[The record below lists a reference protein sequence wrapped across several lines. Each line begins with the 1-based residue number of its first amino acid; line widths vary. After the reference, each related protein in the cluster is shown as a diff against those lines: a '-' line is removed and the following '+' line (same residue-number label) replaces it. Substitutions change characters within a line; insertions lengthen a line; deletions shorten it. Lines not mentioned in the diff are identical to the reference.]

1 MRTIFL
7 SLASGLAATLL
18 CVSVQAGGPVDLS
31 PIEARDPGSTL
42 AADWQRGAFME
53 IFVRGYRDS
62 DGDGVG
68 DLRGVTQSLDYLQRL
83 GIRGIWLMPITA
95 SADHDHGYA
104 TTDFR
109 RIEPQYGTLD
119 DFDTLL
125 REAHARGI
133 GVIMDYVINHS
144 AAEHPLFVASAR
156 GENQLFRDWFVWQD
170 VAPMG
175 WEIWGND
182 PWIQTPRGAYM
193 ATFGPTQPDFNFRN
207 PAVVQYHQDSLR
219 FWLNRGLDGYRL
231 DAVPHLIENNAKDWN
246 DQPESRKITGELKH
260 LINAYSKR
268 YTVCEATA
276 KPQDY
281 AAPHLCGSSFAFGHQ
296 YELVKAAKG
305 DAKAIEKV
313 AQYFVAAPAGMATFL
328 SNHDRFGGQRPW
340 DQFKGNLAQY
350 RLAAATYLLQPGIPF
365 LYYGE
370 EIGMAGAKG
379 LPGDGPLRSPMSW
392 TPEPL
397 RAGFTTAQPYRPIAP
412 NSVRYNAASA
422 QRDPHSL
429 WSFYRDVLRV
439 RNAHTALSQGN
450 YEHPFVQGKVLGFQR
465 TAGAETALVLI
476 NYDTQVTKVTVPAQA
491 LSRWSHVF
499 PATPPAAVEARQGQL
514 RIALPPQSVRVLVR
528 QP

>member
-1 MRTIFL
+1 MTTL
-7 SLASGLAATLL
+7 SRCIGGCLVAASLGLGAQT
-18 CVSVQAGGPVDLS
+18 STPVDLS
-31 PIEARDPGSTL
+31 RVEMRDSGSTL
-42 AADWQRGAFME
+42 AEGWQRGAFME

-62 DGDGVG
+62 DGDGIG

-83 GIRGIWLMPITA
+83 GIRGIWLMPITT
-95 SADHDHGYA
+95 SADRDHGYA

-109 RIEPQYGTLD
+109 RIEPQYGTLE

-144 AAEHPLFVASAR
+144 AAEHPLFVSAAR
-156 GENQLFRDWFVWQD
+156 GVDQPFREWFVWQD

-182 PWIQTPRGAYM
+182 PWIQTGQGAYM
-193 ATFGPTQPDFNFRN
+193 ATFGPQMPDFNFRN
-207 PAVVQYHQDSLR
+207 PTVVQYHKDSLR

-246 DQPESRKITGELKH
+246 DQPESRTITGELRS
-260 LINAYSKR
+260 LINGYSKR

-276 KPQDY
+276 KPLDY
-281 AAPHLCGSSFAFGHQ
+281 AAHDLCASSFAFGHQ

-305 DAKAIEKV
+305 DTKAIKKV
-313 AQYFVAAPAGMATFL
+313 AQYFVTAPVGMATFL
-328 SNHDRFGGQRPW
+328 SNHDGFGGQRAW
-340 DQFKGNLAQY
+340 DQFQGNLAQY

-370 EIGMAGAKG
+370 EIGLAGAKG
-379 LPGDGPLRSPMSW
+379 LVGDGPLRSPMSW
-392 TPEPL
+392 TADPQ

-412 NSVRYNAASA
+412 NSVRYNAATG
-422 QRDPHSL
+422 QKDPKSL
-429 WSFYRDVLRV
+429 WSFYRDLLHLR
-439 RNAHTALSQGN
+439 NSHPSLSEGAYQ
-450 YEHPFVQGKVLGFQR
+450 HPFVDGKLLGFQR
-465 TAGAETALVLI
+465 THGAQTALVLI
-476 NYDTQVTKVTVPAQA
+476 NYGTKAVRANVASDASAQWKQVFPQTRQALKSVLRGALVVAVPAQ
-491 LSRWSHVF
+491 SVQVF
-499 PATPPAAVEARQGQL
+499 
-514 RIALPPQSVRVLVR
+514 VR